1 MPAATGTTSE
11 PSFAQYSTFLHP
23 TFEADAFAHAVL
35 KGDEY
40 PPREESSTS
49 STTELGPGFMKG
61 LTGENGTGDVSAAL
75 ARLNFGVEDL
85 NRQLKSEITKH
96 HSSLLLQAAS
106 LGGMD
111 GDLAEVKRGLSEV
124 EAGVSRL
131 HRKIALP
138 YESLASS
145 LLMLTRV
152 RRAASLARRAQRFVV
167 LARRLEGQ
175 MAEID
180 RTPAP
185 ATLHRSVGSTEERG
199 TERRERAMAE
209 AALTLADIETL
220 LNAGEGI
227 EHAGEGI
234 EHADDDPEAVL
245 PIRTLDVVESNLSA
259 VEMSRERVVEEMQTS
274 VQKGL
279 TDLDQ
284 PLLAS
289 SLQTSYNLSVLP
301 SLVDSLVADLNEL
314 VYRKVKSC
322 FDMAALAREI
332 GTKET
337 PASAASAF
345 VYKSRT
351 RNEPTQ
357 ANLHQW
363 TSTMWNRLEHLVNDM
378 GNICIKV
385 YTLEKVLTLKKD
397 QMTQTSFLDEAMT
410 VLENKPSV
418 LFWTSLAQA
427 FETQAK
433 EAVRSSTFVQT
444 LLSTGYPR
452 LLRLFQEFFSKIAV
466 HTDTVYTLAHQS
478 PETVLVLR
486 SIQPFETLYL
496 TRSTNR
502 LTESVSSAFSISSSL
517 AASFTSRPPTAPTA
531 NEGLATARAI
541 VNELDA
547 ARFDPILVK
556 AVAKGASRAIE
567 SFMQR
572 AESLVAHDHSATSLL
587 GPLATP
593 SQHNNADLTSSLYH
607 LWHPLERVLQDHTD
621 SVQEILK
628 PSIDRVRGAYLAIVN
643 PLIMSIRREFSTLLA
658 RMHRVDY
665 SKETPEPNSVN
676 GPMTNPGTMAAGGGG
691 GGGGGGGASG
701 YMHDLND
708 KLSFVKE
715 EILANYRVGQ
725 LGKDWALDL
734 ARFTV
739 QTFLLHASIVQ
750 PLGESGKLKLTQDT
764 TALEFSINQYL
775 SGYDISLQ
783 DLGDQFKALRAFRPL
798 LFLDTESLLNPTL
811 TTSVPTLI
819 LLHHLISRSP
829 VPLPHQ
835 HHGWTRAEYVR
846 WLNEHGESD
855 RVGMIEQVSK
865 DWQQQQQHKKGES
878 IEGGDDGQLG
888 GEEQVWLDRIQT
900 ILDRTRS

>member
-1 MPAATGTTSE
+1 MPALTTN
-11 PSFAQYSTFLHP
+11 PSPSDPTLQYATFLHP

-35 KGDEY
+35 KGEDY
-40 PPREESSTS
+40 PPTQSTDQA
-49 STTELGPGFMKG
+49 TATGGGGFMKG
-61 LTGENGTGDVSAAL
+61 LLNGNGNGNNGGGGGDVSAAL

-85 NRQLKSEITKH
+85 NRQLKGEITKH
-96 HSSLLLQAAS
+96 HGSLLLQAAS
-106 LGGMD
+106 LGGIE
-111 GDLAEVKRGLSEV
+111 GDLGEVRRGLKEV
-124 EAGVSRL
+124 EGGVSRL
-131 HRKIALP
+131 KRKIATPHEAL
-138 YESLASS
+138 SSS
-145 LLMLTRV
+145 LLLMTRL

-175 MAEID
+175 MGEID
-180 RTPAP
+180 GSFQENGLRS
-185 ATLHRSVGSTEERG
+185 SVGVSEGERG

-209 AALTLADIETL
+209 AALTLAEIETL
-220 LNAGEGI
+220 LTAGEGI
-227 EHAGEGI
+227 EQAS
-234 EHADDDPEAVL
+234 DDPEALL
-245 PIRTLDVVESNLSA
+245 PIRTLHVVENNLSS
-259 VEMSRERVVEEMQTS
+259 VELARERVVEEMQTS
-274 VQKGL
+274 VQRGL

-301 SLVDSLVADLNEL
+301 SLVDSLVEDLNTL
-314 VYRKVKSC
+314 VYRKVKAA
-322 FDMAALAREI
+322 FDMTSLAREI
-332 GTKET
+332 GSKET
-337 PASAASAF
+337 PSNAASAF

-357 ANLHQW
+357 NNLQLW
-363 TSTMWNRLEHLVNDM
+363 NSTMWNRLENLIDDM

-385 YTLEKVLTLKKD
+385 YTLEKVLRLKKD
-397 QMTQTSFLDEAMT
+397 QTTQTSFLDEAMA
-410 VLENKPSV
+410 VLDNKPSV

-433 EAVRSSTFVQT
+433 EAVRSSTFIQT
-444 LLSTGYPR
+444 TLSTGYPR

-466 HTDTVYTLAHQS
+466 HTDTVYTLSHQS

-502 LTESVSSAFSISSSL
+502 LSDSVSSAFSISSSL
-517 AASFTSRPPTAPTA
+517 AASFTSRPPSAPTA

-547 ARFDPILVK
+547 ARFDPLLVK
-556 AVAKGASRAIE
+556 AVAKGAGRGVENFI
-567 SFMQR
+567 QR
-572 AESLVAHDHSATSLL
+572 AEALIAHDHSATSLL

-607 LWHPLERVLQDHTD
+607 LWHPLDRALQDHTE
-621 SVQEILK
+621 SVREVLR
-628 PSIDRVRGAYLAIVN
+628 PTIDRLRASYLAIVN
-643 PLIMSIRREFSTLLA
+643 PLIMSIRREFSALLA

-665 SKETPEPNSVN
+665 SKESDTSSSSS
-676 GPMTNPGTMAAGGGG
+676 
-691 GGGGGGGASG
+691 ASN
-701 YMHDLND
+701 YMMDITD
-708 KLSFVKE
+708 KLALVKE
-715 EILANYRVGQ
+715 EILGSYRVGQ

-764 TALEFSINQYL
+764 TSLEFSINQYL

-783 DLGDQFKALRAFRPL
+783 DMGDQFKALRAFRPL
-798 LFLDTESLLNPTL
+798 LFLDTRSLLDPKQ
-811 TTSVPTLI
+811 TSSIPTLI

-829 VPLPHQ
+829 IPLPHK
-835 HHGWTRAEYVR
+835 HHRWTQAEYVR
-846 WLNEHGESD
+846 WLNEHGEKE
-855 RVGMIEQVSK
+855 RVGMIQGVLA
-865 DWQQQQQHKKGES
+865 DWEKEKQ
-878 IEGGDDGQLG
+878 EGGGNEKEN
-888 GEEQVWLDRIQT
+888 EEEKEWAEWVRKVLE
-900 ILDRTRS
+900 RT